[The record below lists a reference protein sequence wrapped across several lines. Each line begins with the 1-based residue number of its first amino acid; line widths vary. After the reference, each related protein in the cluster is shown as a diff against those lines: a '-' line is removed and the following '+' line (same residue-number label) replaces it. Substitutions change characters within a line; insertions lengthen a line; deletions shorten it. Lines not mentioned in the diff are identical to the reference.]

1 MFGCGANAQFGLTSD
16 PNVRALGPAGNW
28 MTLSFGWGAGLAMGI
43 WISGGGHLNPAV
55 TLSMAVFRGF
65 PWHRLP
71 IFWLCQILGGVVGAA
86 IVYGNYVRAI
96 DIFEGGRHVR
106 TLATA
111 GYFGTVPLPYVTNL
125 ECFFSEFT
133 ATALLVMGIFALF
146 DQATHG
152 THLGI
157 VPIGIFILFT
167 GIAVAFGAQTS
178 FAANPARDFGPRV
191 FTAMVGY
198 GRQAFTFR
206 NWYFLYSPILGGLT
220 GGLLGAALYD
230 IFLYGD
236 RLNVINKLVMLR
248 LGVVAREKKDAG
260 KV

>member
-1 MFGCGANAQFGLTSD
+1 LK
-16 PNVRALGPAGNW
+16 
-28 MTLSFGWGAGLAMGI
+28 
-43 WISGGGHLNPAV
+43 
-55 TLSMAVFRGF
+55 
-65 PWHRLP
+65 
-71 IFWLCQILGGVVGAA
+71 
-86 IVYGNYVRAI
+86 
-96 DIFEGGRHVR
+96 
-106 TLATA
+106 
-111 GYFGTVPLPYVTNL
+111 LPYVTNL

-198 GRQAFTFR
+198 GRQVFTFR
-206 NWYFLYSPILGGLT
+206 KYAYISSVSRLYEGVL
-220 GGLLGAALYD
+220 
-230 IFLYGD
+230 
-236 RLNVINKLVMLR
+236 MLR
-248 LGVVAREKKDAG
+248 AIAGTFSTLLSSGVSQEGCWALRYTTSSFMVTG
-260 KV
+260 

>member
-1 MFGCGANAQFGLTSD
+1 
-16 PNVRALGPAGNW
+16 
-28 MTLSFGWGAGLAMGI
+28 
-43 WISGGGHLNPAV
+43 
-55 TLSMAVFRGF
+55 MAVFRGF

-71 IFWLCQILGGVVGAA
+71 IFWFCQILGGVVGAA

-106 TLATA
+106 TMATA
-111 GYFGTVPLPYVTNL
+111 GYFGTVPVCSLHPHKLLFAPWDSWLSLFPPKLPYVTNL

-152 THLGI
+152 MHLGI

-167 GIAVAFGAQTS
+167 GIAVAFGSQTS

-198 GRQAFTFR
+198 GRQVFTFR
-206 NWYFLYSPILGGLT
+206 KYVCGQTLYQRVYNSMCVRGIAGTFSTLRSSGASQGGSWVPHYTTFSFMATGLT
-220 GGLLGAALYD
+220 SSTSWQCFD
-230 IFLYGD
+230 
-236 RLNVINKLVMLR
+236 LVWSSERRKTLIR
-248 LGVVAREKKDAG
+248 SEL
-260 KV
+260 